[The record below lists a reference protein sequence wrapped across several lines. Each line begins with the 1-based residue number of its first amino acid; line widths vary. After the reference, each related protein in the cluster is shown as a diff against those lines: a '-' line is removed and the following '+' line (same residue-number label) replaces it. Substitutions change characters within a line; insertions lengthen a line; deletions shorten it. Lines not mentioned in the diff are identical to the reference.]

1 MKPRTKLL
9 GSLLILIVIF
19 GISFFFFYKR
29 AQQNLPK
36 QPLILT
42 PAVLNQPLPPANLVD
57 LSGKQLDDNKLR
69 RGKVI
74 LIFTLTECKPC
85 DDENEFL
92 KSVMGM
98 RKDVAFYGVIPF
110 GNREAAL
117 KKAES
122 KYAFETFFDD
132 RSMLSRNLQVYQV
145 PIKIFVEDGTIRK
158 TWLDATV
165 DSDQQA
171 AFKTWLNGL

>member
-1 MKPRTKLL
+1 MKTRTKLI
-9 GSLLILIVIF
+9 GSLLVLIVVF
-19 GISFFFFYKR
+19 GISFFFFYRR
-29 AQQNLPK
+29 AQQNLPQ

-57 LSGKQLDDNKLR
+57 VSGKQLDESKLR
-69 RGKVI
+69 RGKII

-92 KSVMGM
+92 KSVLGM

-110 GNREAAL
+110 GDRAAAL

-132 RSMLSRNLQVYQV
+132 HSMLSRSLQIYQV
-145 PIKIFVEDGTIRK
+145 PIKIFVENGTIRK